1 MIYLNQYHRES
12 TERKL
17 RKMEEWKK
25 SPMNSIDAAN
35 YMKKNFEM
43 AKHMYAILKYLFYTI
58 SMRSKY
64 INLVFKGNAPG
75 RFMFSPIDFASFT
88 SSE

>member
-43 AKHMYAILKYLFYTI
+43 AKHM
-58 SMRSKY
+58 
-64 INLVFKGNAPG
+64 
-75 RFMFSPIDFASFT
+75 
-88 SSE
+88 